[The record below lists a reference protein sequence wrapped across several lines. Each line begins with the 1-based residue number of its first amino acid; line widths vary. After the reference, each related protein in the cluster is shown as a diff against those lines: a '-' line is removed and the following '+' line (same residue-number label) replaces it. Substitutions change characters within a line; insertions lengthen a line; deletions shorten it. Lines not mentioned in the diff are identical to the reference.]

1 MKGLTL
7 AESDSN
13 GGQALAPVET
23 ADLRYLDPRKLRFFR
38 HGAALRLT
46 VGEERSYLKVT
57 VVRAFPLSHPQ
68 RYLSVRAG
76 DNKEVGVL
84 VDGAELDEE
93 NRRLVAEELERRYV
107 VPVIR
112 RIVRIKERFGTVD
125 WEVETNRGL
134 CRFTTRN
141 MREKVVQPSPGRYL
155 LTDVDD
161 NRYDVPDLAALDPAS
176 QGWLMRHL

>member
-1 MKGLTL
+1 MTSAKTETNAGP
-7 AESDSN
+7 
-13 GGQALAPVET
+13 APTPLET
-23 ADLRYLDPRKLRFFR
+23 ADLRYLDPKSLRFFR

-46 VGEERSYLKVT
+46 VEAESSYLKVT

-76 DNKEVGVL
+76 ENKEVGVL
-84 VDGAELDEE
+84 VDAAELDEE

-112 RIVRIKERFGTVD
+112 RVIRIKERFGTVD
-125 WEVETNRGL
+125 WEVETDRGL

-176 QGWLMRHL
+176 QAWLMRHL

>member
-1 MKGLTL
+1 MVM
-7 AESDSN
+7 AETRLDN
-13 GGQALAPVET
+13 GQARSALET
-23 ADLRYLDPRKLRFFR
+23 ADLRYLDPHELRFFR
-38 HGAALRLT
+38 HGSTLRLT

-68 RYLSVRAG
+68 RYLSVRSG

-84 VDGAELDEE
+84 TDAAALEE
-93 NRRLVAEELERRYV
+93 ESRRLVAEELERRYV

-112 RIVRIKERFGTVD
+112 RVIQMKERFGTVD
-125 WEVETNRGL
+125 WEVETDRGI
-134 CRFTTRN
+134 CRFTTRS

-161 NRYDVPDLAALDPAS
+161 NRYDVRDLAALDTAS